1 MKRKKAI
8 AIWIVIVLLINILP
22 FSSAYAENSNEVD
35 VLAVVTNSAESEAE
49 SLEVNAEE
57 YFAQDGVDSLEFS
70 GDDER
75 SPVEDKQG
83 EDESVIHQEQ
93 GAENTDENATAQNDE
108 QTTTESEKENE
119 LETSEPLENEDIKR
133 CCGRKGAK

>member
-83 EDESVIHQEQ
+83 EDESVIHIKSREQ
-93 GAENTDENATAQNDE
+93 RIQMRM
-108 QTTTESEKENE
+108 QLRKTTNKLLLNQ
-119 LETSEPLENEDIKR
+119 R
-133 CCGRKGAK
+133 RKMS